1 MRAVGIVGVLL
12 LIVAI
17 LLLRQYR
24 DSMALPVIGLICLA
38 VGAFLVRWSRVNCRK

>member
-12 LIVAI
+12 LIAAI
-17 LLLRQYR
+17 PLLRQYR

-38 VGAFLVRWSRVNCRK
+38 VGAFLVRWSRVNRRK